1 MTFQLN
7 NHEYIEL
14 NKLLKLLQLVESGG
28 MAKVVITEGDVLVNE
43 QVETQIRKKL
53 RAGDIVVFNEH
64 RIEVVA

>member
-1 MTFQLN
+1 MMFHLN
-7 NHEYIEL
+7 NNEYIEL

-28 MAKVVITEGDVLVNE
+28 MAKVVITEGEVLVNQ

-53 RAGDIVVFNEH
+53 RAGDLVTFNEH

>member
-53 RAGDIVVFNEH
+53 RAGDLVAFNGQQIKVE
-64 RIEVVA
+64 A

>member
-53 RAGDIVVFNEH
+53 RAGD
-64 RIEVVA
+64 VVAFNGQQIKVVA